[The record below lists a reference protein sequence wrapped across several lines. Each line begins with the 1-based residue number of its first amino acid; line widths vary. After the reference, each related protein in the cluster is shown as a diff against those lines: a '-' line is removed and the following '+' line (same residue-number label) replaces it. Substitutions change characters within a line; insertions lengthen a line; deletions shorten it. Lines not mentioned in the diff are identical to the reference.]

1 MKRASVFLLLFSILS
16 SATLNLVMAESTVNF
31 NSSSITV
38 NIINPENITYNSS
51 SIQVIVSAHADPG
64 VADVAYSLDGG
75 NLTYIAKWY
84 LAHNFN
90 DTFSLN
96 GLEEG
101 THRLDVQ
108 ASTLAQNS
116 NGYII
121 AHSRVIFSIT
131 TKTTSTPTLDPIVV
145 QTNSPTPNPT
155 PTSSPVPLEQTPT
168 LTPAQVGSDFNK
180 SDTAIAVTAIVIV
193 MLIVASVS
201 VVYFG
206 RRKGKLASKQTLLLS
221 AHNINGSA

>member
-1 MKRASVFLLLFSILS
+1 MKTASVILLLLSILS
-16 SATLNLVMAESTVNF
+16 SATFNLVMAESTVNF
-31 NSSSITV
+31 NSSSITI
-38 NIINPENITYNSS
+38 NIINPENITYHSS
-51 SIQVIVSAHADPG
+51 SIQVTVSAHADPG

-108 ASTLAQNS
+108 ASTFAQNS

-121 AHSRVIFSIT
+121 AHSSVIFSIT
-131 TKTTSTPTLDPIVV
+131 TKIFPTLDPTIAP
-145 QTNSPTPNPT
+145 TNSPTPSLM
-155 PTSSPVPLEQTPT
+155 PTSSPVFLEQTPT

-180 SDTAIAVTAIVIV
+180 SDTAIAVIVIVIV
-193 MLIVASVS
+193 MLAVISVS
-201 VVYFG
+201 LVYFK
-206 RRKGKLASKQTLLLS
+206 RKKKLR
-221 AHNINGSA
+221 NIPEC